1 VPAHVATVGGMS
13 DTAEVSIRVHDGI
26 GHLTLN
32 RPEALNAL
40 THAMVRLLATALT
53 EWRDSSEV
61 SLVVLDG
68 AGDRGLCAGGDV
80 RVLYDNAVSGDS
92 AASLA
97 FLRDEY
103 RLNAMIAEYPKP
115 FVAIMDGVTMG
126 GGIGLAGHASIRV
139 VTERSRLAMPET
151 RIGFCPDVGGTWLL
165 SRAPGELGTYLGLS
179 SAPMSGSDALAVG
192 FADYFVPSELLPHLM
207 QAFAERADPG
217 SPSEIVLLFDE
228 TPEPS
233 ELAARRQWIDSCFS
247 ADTVPEII
255 ARLDEYA
262 AAHSSD
268 EVRAAADALVAL
280 SPTAVTVTLAA
291 LREARAVP
299 GLRQA
304 LELEYRTCAW
314 LLDQSDLREGI
325 RAQIIDKDRS
335 PRWNPARLD
344 LLPDDLAT
352 LALQH
357 PVADA
362 LW

>member
-1 VPAHVATVGGMS
+1 MS
-13 DTAEVSIRVHDGI
+13 ESAEVRIRVHDGI

-40 THAMVRLLATALT
+40 THSMVRQLTEALT
-53 EWRDSSEV
+53 AWRDSSEV

-80 RVLYDNAVSGDS
+80 RVLYDNAVSGDT
-92 AASLA
+92 AASMA

-103 RLNAMIAEYPKP
+103 RLNAMIAEYGKP

-139 VTERSRLAMPET
+139 VTERSKLAMPET

-165 SRAPGELGTYLGLS
+165 SRAPGELGTYLGLT
-179 SAPMSGSDALAVG
+179 SAVMTGSDALAVG
-192 FADYFVPSELLPHLM
+192 FADYFVPAELLPHLM

-233 ELAARRQWIDSCFS
+233 ALAARRRWIDSCFS

-255 ARLDEYA
+255 SRLDACA
-262 AAHSSD
+262 AMHASD

-280 SPTAVTVTLAA
+280 SPTAVTLTLAA
-291 LREARAVP
+291 LRAARALP
-299 GLRQA
+299 GLRAA
-304 LELEYRTCAW
+304 LELEYRACSW
-314 LLDQSDLREGI
+314 LLVQPDLREGI
-325 RAQIIDKDRS
+325 RAQIIDKDLS
-335 PRWNPARLD
+335 PRWSPARLD
-344 LLPDDLAT
+344 VLPHDLASR
-352 LALQH
+352 ALQH
-357 PVADA
+357 PIADP

>member
-1 VPAHVATVGGMS
+1 M
-13 DTAEVSIRVHDGI
+13 SIRVHDGI

-40 THAMVRLLATALT
+40 THSMVLLLTEALT
-53 EWRDSSEV
+53 AWRDDPEV

-80 RVLYDNAVSGDS
+80 RALYDNAVSGDTG
-92 AASLA
+92 ASLA
-97 FLRDEY
+97 FLGDEY

-126 GGIGLAGHASIRV
+126 GGIGLAGHAGIRV

-165 SRAPGELGTYLGLS
+165 ARAPGELGTYLALS
-179 SAPMSGSDALAVG
+179 SATMNGSDALALG
-192 FADYFVPSELLPHLM
+192 FADYFVPSELLPHLI

-228 TPEPS
+228 TPELS
-233 ELAARRQWIDSCFS
+233 ALAARRGWIDACFS
-247 ADTVPEII
+247 ADTVAEII
-255 ARLDEYA
+255 ARLDDYA
-262 AAHSSD
+262 ATHASD

-291 LREARAVP
+291 LRQARELP
-299 GLRQA
+299 GLRDA
-304 LELEYRTCAW
+304 LQLEYRACGW
-314 LLDQSDLREGI
+314 LLDQPDLREGI

-344 LLPDDLAT
+344 LLAPDLAAV
-352 LALQH
+352 ALQH
-357 PVADA
+357 PVAA
-362 LW
+362 PLW

>member
-1 VPAHVATVGGMS
+1 MSETV
-13 DTAEVSIRVHDGI
+13 EVSIRVHDGI

-40 THAMVRLLATALT
+40 THSMVLLLTEALT
-53 EWRDSSEV
+53 AWRDSSEV

-80 RVLYDNAVSGDS
+80 RVLYDNAVSGDT

-139 VTERSRLAMPET
+139 VTERSKLAMPET

-165 SRAPGELGTYLGLS
+165 ARAPGELGTYLALS
-179 SAPMSGSDALAVG
+179 SATMSGSDALALG
-192 FADYFVPSELLPHLM
+192 FADYFVPSRLLPHLLL
-207 QAFAERADPG
+207 AFAERADPG

-233 ELAARRQWIDSCFS
+233 ELSLRRDWVDACFS
-247 ADTVPEII
+247 ADTVSEII
-255 ARLDEYA
+255 ARLDDYA
-262 AAHSSD
+262 ATHSS
-268 EVRAAADALVAL
+268 EEARAAADALVSL

-291 LREARAVP
+291 LREARGLP
-299 GLRQA
+299 GLRAA
-304 LELEYRTCAW
+304 LELEHRVCAW
-314 LLDQSDLREGI
+314 LLDEPDLREGI

-344 LLPDDLAT
+344 LLSPDLAAR
-352 LALQH
+352 ALQH
-357 PVADA
+357 PVTDP